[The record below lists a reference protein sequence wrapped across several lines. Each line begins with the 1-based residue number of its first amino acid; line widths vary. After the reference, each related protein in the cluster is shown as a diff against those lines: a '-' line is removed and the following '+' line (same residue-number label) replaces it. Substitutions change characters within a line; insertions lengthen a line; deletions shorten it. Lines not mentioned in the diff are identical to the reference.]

1 MIDAFVLTEDT
12 PGAVFRDLFLSF
24 FCEDAGAKERREE
37 RSGASLPRTWKEQ
50 GDVLR
55 SQLLAREAELKEQGF
70 PEAGFRPPP
79 LIKGIN
85 DFLRYVHRV
94 TGQMHNLRGRT
105 VVYLNPTKVTDK
117 RAFLTAIQHAL
128 ETGLP
133 DNQILMVHAPPED
146 LAHQMLGPR
155 DDLGV
160 VTIEADLDMG
170 AVAEELAA
178 DGDPGDPALRY
189 RTLFVELNRHG
200 QARNY
205 GKMREAGDLA
215 LAVADQ
221 TPGWE
226 HLSVTI
232 LAAQGSHLLTDR
244 SRQEEALAFFVRARR
259 AAEVAV
265 QTENPSGP
273 AVMLQARQFEAAGLV
288 HLKRWQEAAECYE
301 AALDWVGEEPDQ
313 AFQRFE
319 TLRMA
324 GWCHQQA
331 GNYETAWDRYQQSLV
346 VADLIPNDLA
356 RNSTLPYV
364 GRELLR
370 LADRLRRLLETPV
383 IRERMDAL
391 VGPDWEEVLAEAERK
406 SDAR

>member
-1 MIDAFVLTEDT
+1 MPSQFDNAVTRRLALVQDRYRAAFPPDRTTGLCLWSVEPDEVQMIDAFVLTEDT

-94 TGQMHNLRGRT
+94 TSQMHNLRGRT

-244 SRQEEALAFFVRARR
+244 SRQEEALAFFVRARPRRRGSRTNRKPFRPRRDATGPPIRSSGLSSPEALAGSRRMLRGR
-259 AAEVAV
+259 ARLGRGGAGPSLSALR
-265 QTENPSGP
+265 NPPHGRVVPP
-273 AVMLQARQFEAAGLV
+273 ASR
-288 HLKRWQEAAECYE
+288 
-301 AALDWVGEEPDQ
+301 
-313 AFQRFE
+313 
-319 TLRMA
+319 
-324 GWCHQQA
+324 
-331 GNYETAWDRYQQSLV
+331 
-346 VADLIPNDLA
+346 
-356 RNSTLPYV
+356 
-364 GRELLR
+364 
-370 LADRLRRLLETPV
+370 
-383 IRERMDAL
+383 
-391 VGPDWEEVLAEAERK
+391 
-406 SDAR
+406 